1 MIIDNIYY
9 RLNVKAKIASVT
21 GYNTSKSNLIK
32 IPEKIN
38 TIDGEFTVTR
48 IDMLPNDVV
57 EVIVPDTVTKIV
69 RSCKYYKLIRVVL
82 GTGIKELPKGFFEEC
97 TNLRT
102 VVINGLLKE
111 IPDRLFAGC
120 ERLNTIKLP
129 SSIEKIGKC
138 AFIDCN
144 RLRKIVIPQNTK
156 IIEDSAF
163 LFCTD
168 LIDNIYFDGLPPQIN
183 KKVFSTNNKK
193 HNIIWVKPEYVE
205 HFINSKFNKYYT
217 INTIGSNILKIK
229 EIEPKIEDQ
238 RIGVIEPNLDNYGN
252 NQYKGDIVIPKYY
265 AKNYGTKNKPSYE
278 YIKIIGIDDFAFA
291 DCIDLNSVE
300 IHNDIVS
307 ISSSAFFGTDCYI
320 INKERN

>member
-1 MIIDNIYY
+1 MIVVDNIYY
-9 RLNVKAKIASVT
+9 RLNVKAKIASVI
-21 GYNTSKSNLIK
+21 GYNSNLIK

-38 TIDGEFTVTR
+38 TIDGEFTVTE
-48 IDMLPNDVV
+48 IDTLPNDVV

-69 RSCKYYKLIRVVL
+69 RSCKYYKLVRVVL

-193 HNIIWVKPEYVE
+193 HNIIWVRPEYTE

-229 EIEPKIEDQ
+229 EIGLIENQ
-238 RIGVIEPNLDNYGN
+238 RIGVVEPNLDNYGN

-265 AKNYGTKNKPSYE
+265 AKNYGTENKPSYE

-300 IHNDIVS
+300 IHNDVVS
-307 ISSSAFFGTDCYI
+307 ISSSAFLGTDCYI

>member
-1 MIIDNIYY
+1 MIVDNIYY
-9 RLNVKAKIASVT
+9 RLNVKAKIATVT

-38 TIDGEFTVTR
+38 TIYGEFTVTR
-48 IDMLPNDVV
+48 IDTLPNDVV

-69 RSCKYYKLIRVVL
+69 RSCKYYKLVRVVL
-82 GTGIKELPKGFFEEC
+82 GTGIKELPKGFFEYC
-97 TNLRT
+97 TNLRS
-102 VVINGLLKE
+102 VVINGLLKK
-111 IPDRLFAGC
+111 IPDQLFADC
-120 ERLNTIKLP
+120 KRLDTIKLP
-129 SSIEKIGKC
+129 SSVEKIGEC
-138 AFIDCN
+138 AFINCD

-163 LFCTD
+163 LFCTN
-168 LIDNIYFDGLPPQIN
+168 LIDNVYFDGLPPQIN

-193 HNIIWVKPEYVE
+193 HNIIWVRPEYTE

-229 EIEPKIEDQ
+229 EIGLIENQ
-238 RIGVIEPNLDNYGN
+238 RIGVVEPNLDDYGN

-265 AKNYGTKNKPSYE
+265 ARNYGTENKPSYE

-307 ISSSAFFGTDCYI
+307 ISSSAFLGTDCYI
-320 INKERN
+320 INEERN

>member
-1 MIIDNIYY
+1 MIVDNIYY
-9 RLNVKAKIASVT
+9 RLYKRAKIASVT
-21 GYNTSKSNLIK
+21 GYNTFKSNLIK

-38 TIDGEFTVTR
+38 TIYGEFTVTK

-57 EVIVPDTVTKIV
+57 EVIVPNTVTKIV
-69 RSCKYYKLIRVVL
+69 MSCKHYKLVRVVL
-82 GTGIKELPKGFFEEC
+82 GTGIKELPKGFFEDC
-97 TNLRT
+97 TNLRF

-120 ERLNTIKLP
+120 KRLNTIKLP
-129 SSIEKIGKC
+129 SSVEKIGQG
-138 AFIDCN
+138 AFIDCLN
-144 RLRKIVIPQNTK
+144 LRKIVIPQNTK

-163 LFCTD
+163 IFCTD
-168 LIDNIYFDGLPPQIN
+168 LIDNVYFDGLPPQIN

-205 HFINSKFNKYYT
+205 HFINSKFNKYHT
-217 INTIGSNILKIK
+217 INTIGFNTLKIK
-229 EIEPKIEDQ
+229 EIGLIGDQ
-238 RIGVIEPNLDNYGN
+238 KIGVIEPNLDNYGN

-265 AKNYGTKNKPSYE
+265 TKNYGTKNKPFYE

-307 ISSSAFFGTDCYI
+307 ISNLAFLGTDCYI